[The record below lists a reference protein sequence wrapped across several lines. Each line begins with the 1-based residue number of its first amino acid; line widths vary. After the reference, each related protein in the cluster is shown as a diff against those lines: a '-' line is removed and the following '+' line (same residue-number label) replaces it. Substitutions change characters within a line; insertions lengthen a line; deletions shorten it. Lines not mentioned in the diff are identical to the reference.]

1 MSQGRKIP
9 EAALLRR
16 GVQVAFLLAFLALI
30 VAARFPPEW
39 TVGLWVERLAWFVET
54 HFVLLAVLAGL
65 ALGVRARNGWKFT
78 GWQRALFALVAI
90 QLFFLLAVAFLIDRV
105 RGDSDLGLE
114 ELSQWQAWLLRR

>member
-54 HFVLLAVLAGL
+54 HLVLLAVLAGL

-78 GWQRALFALVAI
+78 GWQRALFALVATVLCVWGARWVF
-90 QLFFLLAVAFLIDRV
+90 QRA
-105 RGDSDLGLE
+105 
-114 ELSQWQAWLLRR
+114 LRSYRSASS